1 MRKKSIHPTTHAI
14 DRFEQRVIPELPESS
29 RARLQDKESIKQS
42 LYQLSRR
49 AEITNE
55 DNQMLQV
62 QVFLTVNDHCPV
74 PITLVLNPIKRVI
87 CTLYISPGWKNLGCE
102 ESPKWVCS
110 QWVAS
115 LLQWIGIFGHGAIM
129 AAISALLGSRTFLVR
144 IAYLRKSL

>member
-29 RARLQDKESIKQS
+29 RARLQNKDSIKQS

-55 DNQMLQV
+55 ANQMLQV

-74 PITLVLNPIKRVI
+74 PITLVVNPIKRVI

-110 QWVAS
+110 Q
-115 LLQWIGIFGHGAIM
+115 
-129 AAISALLGSRTFLVR
+129 
-144 IAYLRKSL
+144 